1 MDYQTN
7 ESVSRV
13 SPAKEGGDVVPM
25 VRYLRASLGYKTAK
39 SSWTSGAMLFGVIVI
54 VIAIATAVVST
65 PDTISAQGVEVAG
78 AAPWGP
84 TNGGTYFADDKY
96 HTHVTIE
103 TNAADRTEWQWRF
116 DGPGG
121 EDNYEPTDLDF
132 FKVAAY
138 NSSVDVYWYVTF
150 IDPMYAA
157 LYDCKAKSSPTR
169 CDRARIRINETAEN
183 LSELLQNNLVCHE
196 LGHTVGFGD
205 GGTAGASCMTGGDNN
220 QLAWWEIQTI
230 NSKY

>member
-1 MDYQTN
+1 MTMASY
-7 ESVSRV
+7 
-13 SPAKEGGDVVPM
+13 PW
-25 VRYLRASLGYKTAK
+25 ASLSYKIAK
-39 SSWTSGAMLFGVIVI
+39 SYRSSGAVRFGVVVI
-54 VIAIATAVVST
+54 VIAIATTVVST
-65 PDTISAQGVEVAG
+65 PATISAQRVEIAG

-84 TNGGTYFADDKY
+84 TAGGTYFADDKY

-116 DGPGG
+116 DSPGG

-132 FKVAAY
+132 SKVAAY
-138 NSSVDVYWYVTF
+138 SASVDVYWYVTSL
-150 IDPMYAA
+150 DPMYAA
-157 LYDCKAKSSPTR
+157 LYDCKAKSSSTR